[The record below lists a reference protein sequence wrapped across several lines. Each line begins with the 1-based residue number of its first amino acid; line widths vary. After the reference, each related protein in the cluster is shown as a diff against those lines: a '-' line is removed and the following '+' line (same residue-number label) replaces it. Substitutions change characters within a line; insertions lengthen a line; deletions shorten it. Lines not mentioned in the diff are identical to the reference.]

1 VVAGIV
7 PSSAQ
12 IQPFVTPIFQGR
24 ISSPW
29 DTIVARKSTGSLCLI
44 KEGGEVKDLAIVE
57 S

>member
-29 DTIVARKSTGSLCLI
+29 DTIAARKSTGSLCLI